1 MSEVYAKKAFI
12 QRRAPEMPRGLGLKS
27 YEPAAGGQGVIA
39 MLEQVAKE
47 NEDAERQTIRE
58 ENDSQAGYEDF
69 VKNTHKSI
77 ALMSKQLV
85 DDTEVKSKEEKKEVE
100 DKQDVRLTVK
110 DILSLGDVSN

>member
-1 MSEVYAKKAFI
+1 
-12 QRRAPEMPRGLGLKS
+12 
-27 YEPAAGGQGVIA
+27 

-85 DDTEVKSKEEKKEVE
+85 DDKEVESKEEKKEVE

-110 DILSLGDVSN
+110 DILSLADVSKTLHMSCDETVNHFSETQKTRDEEMTALKEA